1 LPKVDHRRFYL
12 NAYENYGVTPKGV
25 CWNSEKNQYTR
36 FAQVLAILKDIQNC
50 SVVDVGCGF
59 GDLYLYMQ
67 KYKRIPKRYIGID
80 NIEEFVEIAKER
92 TKQEILC
99 KDVLY
104 DKLPKADY
112 YICNG
117 ALNTLTKFE
126 SFLFIKRAM
135 QHSKKGFVFNFLE
148 GKKESDVYNY
158 IAYNELEEI
167 VDQFGGKIFYR
178 VKGYIKNDMTV
189 GICARSLE

>member
-1 LPKVDHRRFYL
+1 MPKVDNRVFYL
-12 NAYENYGVTPKGV
+12 NAYENYGITPKGV
-25 CWNSEKNQYTR
+25 CWSSKEHQHTR
-36 FAQVLAILKDIQNC
+36 FAQALKIIQKIDKC

-67 KYKRIPKRYIGID
+67 EREKQPKKYIGID
-80 NIEEFVEIAKER
+80 NIEEFVTIAKKR
-92 TKQEILC
+92 TNQEILC
-99 KDVLY
+99 CDVLY
-104 DKLPKADY
+104 DKLPEADY

-126 SFLFIKRAM
+126 SFLFIKRAL

-148 GKKESDVYNY
+148 GTKESDVYNY
-158 IAYNELEEI
+158 IAYNELETMVKE
-167 VDQFGGKIFYR
+167 FGGKIFYKA
-178 VKGYIKNDMTV
+178 KGYIKNDMTV